1 MAQEIISER
10 WTWTQQH
17 NAENPYVQAG
27 QFLAPLI
34 NYGAATLANLGC
46 RKNPNDSGTATE
58 YKNAFDPADKVLI
71 RRVRVW
77 SPLQGLGLAGAY
89 AGDATPDLRIYAA
102 RTGAIT
108 GANIAINTGIS
119 LGEWVDVNA
128 TIDADA
134 VELSGPWRLA
144 PHLPYAMA
152 LDSSRM
158 ASSYIGS
165 AFLKFQIQVDIA
177 HTIPALRVDW

>member
-17 NAENPYVQAG
+17 HAENPYVQAG
-27 QFLAPLI
+27 QFSAPLI
-34 NYGAATLANLGC
+34 NYGAATLRNYGC
-46 RKNPNDSGTATE
+46 RRNPNDSGTATE
-58 YKNAFDPADKVLI
+58 TKDAFDAADTVLI

-89 AGDATPDLRIYAA
+89 AGDATPDFRLYAA
-102 RTGAIT
+102 RSGALT
-108 GANIAINTGIS
+108 GANIAINTGLA
-119 LGEWVDVNA
+119 LGEWVDVNM
-128 TIDADA
+128 TLNADV
-134 VELSGPWRLA
+134 VEDSGPWRLA
-144 PHLPYAMA
+144 PHLPFAMT

-158 ASSYIGS
+158 ASGLIGS
-165 AFLKFQIQVDIA
+165 AFLKYQIQVDLA